1 MRRSVLIA
9 AVAASLAF
17 LSIAEAATAPKI
29 VTLRNNGQ
37 KLTVHKGSRLQLRL
51 PERYRWLAP
60 RVRGTSVRVTR
71 IEFFRDPGYVAWS
84 VAARARGTA
93 VVSTV
98 AYGRSDGRTCDPGIC
113 AARLFRVTFVV
124 R

>member
-1 MRRSVLIA
+1 VRRYVLIA
-9 AVAASLAF
+9 TAAASLACV
-17 LSIAEAATAPKI
+17 SIAPAATAPKV
-29 VTLRNNGQ
+29 VTLRNDGQ
-37 KLTVHKGSRLQLRL
+37 RIAVRKGARLQLRL

-71 IEFFRDPGYVAWS
+71 IAFVRDPGYVAWS
-84 VAARARGTA
+84 VVARSRGTA

-98 AYGRSDGRTCDPGIC
+98 AYARSDGTCDPGIC